1 MKPIIVLALFI
12 ISMNSS
18 FMQAQQTTLAEQ
30 KNELVPIDTLFK
42 RIEVNQHIKLYFN
55 PQWFTGK
62 KFRES
67 IATLPLDECLT
78 TIKHIAELDCIRLN
92 SDIYVFTPP
101 RLKNYSNKKD
111 LNGVLVIGDKSKSD
125 SPTPAQ
131 LKGKVL
137 NAKTGA
143 LLSGARLS
151 IDRLHLSWTSDKTG
165 SYKAT
170 IPPGE
175 YDIRLYYPG
184 LKEEIRMIRINGS
197 GIVDFEM
204 AESSILLKE
213 VLVIGTPMDLNVN
226 RAQMSTLKLTSKM
239 IKEMPLTLGERDI
252 IKNLT
257 LLPGVQSTGE
267 FGTGF
272 FVRGGGSDQ
281 NLILLEDVPI
291 FSSSHVFGMSSAIN
305 ADGVNNVS
313 LMKGG
318 IPAKYGE
325 RASSVMDVRFNNSGD
340 KPSVKGGIG
349 LLDSRLNYETPLFNK
364 KAYWQI
370 SARSSYSDWL
380 LHAMPDED
388 LKQSSA
394 KFYDINSLLSINL
407 TPKDHLYIFGYY
419 SNDHFRFTK
428 QNPYQ
433 YDNTLASLRYKHIF
447 NDKFDASIVF
457 GLSRYQN
464 NQNERDTLQKTTAYK
479 FKSSV
484 QYYTTKAN
492 VAWRPNDTHS
502 FEGGINASLYKLHP
516 GDLTPYDSLST
527 VQAKKINSEQGLEVA
542 SYLSDSWTFSPKISA
557 DLGLRFTQY
566 ANLGPSNV
574 LIFKP
579 NAALTQDN
587 IIDTRSYGNN
597 AVVKWYSSLE
607 PRLSVRYLIDKT
619 SSIKASYNRISQF
632 INLISNTSVMS
643 PSDVYKLSS
652 PNIKPLVSNQIA
664 MGYFKNFMNNS
675 IEASI
680 EVYYKKL
687 DNLIDYRNG
696 ATIFMNN
703 QLEADLLQASG
714 HNYGAELF
722 IKKNTGNLTG
732 WISYTYSRSLR
743 HTSSPYEVDQINSN
757 KNYSSTFD
765 IPHNLVVT
773 GNYHLTRRWWLS
785 GTFTYRT
792 GQPATLPEY
801 KYIYQGNQYLYY
813 SDRNKYRLE
822 DYNRLDIAITHEENL
837 KLNRVFKGSWTLA
850 IINVYGQKN
859 PYSVYYK
866 NSSKFSQ
873 SFNMYELFIISRPIP
888 TLTFNFSF

>member
-1 MKPIIVLALFI
+1 MKPILVLIIFI
-12 ISMNSS
+12 ISMKAP
-18 FMQAQQTTLAEQ
+18 FMHAQQTTLAEQ
-30 KNELVPIDTLFK
+30 KNDLVPIDTLAR
-42 RIEVNQHIKLYFN
+42 RIEANHHIKLYFN
-55 PQWFTGK
+55 PQWFVTK

-67 IATLPLDECLT
+67 IANRPLDECLT
-78 TIKHIAELDCIRLN
+78 IIKRISELDCIRLN
-92 SDIYVFTPP
+92 SDLYAFALP

-111 LNGVLVIGDKSKSD
+111 LNGVLVIGDKSKNET
-125 SPTPAQ
+125 PTLAQ
-131 LKGKVL
+131 LKGKIL

-143 LLSGARLS
+143 PLSGAKLS
-151 IDRLHLSWTSDKTG
+151 IEKINLSWTADKNG

-184 LKEEIRMIRINGS
+184 LKEEIRMIRVNGS

-213 VLVIGTPMDLNVN
+213 VLVMGTSMDQNVN

-239 IKEMPLTLGERDI
+239 IKELPLTLGERDI

-257 LLPGVQSTGE
+257 LLPGIQSTGE

-281 NLILLEDVPI
+281 NLILLEDVPL
-291 FSSSHVFGMSSAIN
+291 FNSSHVFGMSSAIN
-305 ADGVNNVS
+305 SDGINSVS

-325 RASSVMDVRFNNSGD
+325 RASSVMDVRFNNNGE
-340 KPSVKGGIG
+340 KPSLRAGIG
-349 LLDSRLNYETPLFNK
+349 LLDSRLNYETPLFDK
-364 KAYWQI
+364 KVYWQI

-394 KFYDINSLLSINL
+394 RFYDINSLVNITI
-407 TPKDHLYIFGYY
+407 TPKDHLSLFGYY
-419 SNDHFRFTK
+419 SNDHFGFTK

-433 YDNTLASLRYKHIF
+433 YDNALASVKYKHIV
-447 NDKFDASIVF
+447 NDKINASIVI
-457 GLSRYQN
+457 GMSRYQN

-484 QYYTTKAN
+484 QYYTTKTN

-502 FEGGINASLYKLHP
+502 LEGGFNATLYKIHP
-516 GDLTPYDSLST
+516 GYLTPYDSLST
-527 VQAKKINSEQGLEVA
+527 VQAKKINSEQGIEVA
-542 SYLSDSWTFSPKISA
+542 SYLSDSWTISPKVSA

-566 ANLGPSNV
+566 ANLGPSEV

-579 NAALTQDN
+579 DAASTQEN
-587 IIDTRSYGNN
+587 IINTRSYDNHSI
-597 AVVKWYSSLE
+597 VKWYSSLE
-607 PRLSVRYLIDKT
+607 PRLSVRYLIGKT
-619 SSIKASYNRISQF
+619 SSIKASYNRICQF

-652 PNIKPLVSNQIA
+652 PNIKPLVCNQIA
-664 MGYFKNFMNNS
+664 LGYFSNFMNNS
-675 IEASI
+675 IETSI

-696 ATIFMNN
+696 ASIFMNN

-722 IKKNTGNLTG
+722 IKKNTGSLTG

-743 HTSSPYEVDQINSN
+743 HTTSPYAADQINSN

-801 KYIYQGNQYLYY
+801 KYIFQGNQYLYY

-822 DYNRLDIAITHEENL
+822 DYHRLDIAITHEENL
-837 KLNRVFKGSWTLA
+837 RLKRVFKGSWTLA

-859 PYSVYYK
+859 PYSTYYK
-866 NSSKFSQ
+866 NSSKVSQ
-873 SFNMYELFIISRPIP
+873 AFNLYELFIISKPIP